1 MSQQLINH
9 SSDLKRLQED
19 GYEVSIKSGYLVITS
34 VPYVNSSKEIKYGT
48 LVSDLSL
55 AGDMT
60 DQPANHVAMFIG
72 EYPCNR
78 NGVEIVKFNAGS
90 TPQTLAEGLVINHS
104 FSTKPKTGRYTD
116 YHEKMTTYIAIISGS
131 AEALDPKVTARTYPV
146 IEAQEEDSVFN
157 YIDNASSRA
166 GINIVTQKLEVDKIG
181 IIGLGGTGSY
191 VLDFV
196 AKTPVKEIYLFD
208 GDRFSQHNAFRSPG
222 APSVNEL
229 REKPQKV
236 TYFKNRYSSMRRNIV
251 ANDWYI
257 DSSNVDQLREMDFIF
272 LCIDSGSAK
281 KLIVEKLKEFGISF
295 IDVGMGIYLVDE
307 ALGGIVRTTIA
318 TAEKGDHVEG
328 KISFSD
334 DSEDN
339 EYTQNIQIADLNAL
353 NASLA
358 VIKWKK
364 LRGFYLDFENEH
376 HSLYTIDGNNLI
388 NEVKL

>member
-196 AKTPVKEIYLFD
+196 AKTPVKEIYLM
-208 GDRFSQHNAFRSPG
+208 
-222 APSVNEL
+222 L
-229 REKPQKV
+229 
-236 TYFKNRYSSMRRNIV
+236 
-251 ANDWYI
+251 
-257 DSSNVDQLREMDFIF
+257 
-272 LCIDSGSAK
+272 
-281 KLIVEKLKEFGISF
+281 
-295 IDVGMGIYLVDE
+295 
-307 ALGGIVRTTIA
+307 
-318 TAEKGDHVEG
+318 
-328 KISFSD
+328 
-334 DSEDN
+334 
-339 EYTQNIQIADLNAL
+339 
-353 NASLA
+353 
-358 VIKWKK
+358 
-364 LRGFYLDFENEH
+364 
-376 HSLYTIDGNNLI
+376 
-388 NEVKL
+388 